1 MLNNAILTVG
11 VRDRKR
17 CCECACKAI
26 LADRRMYEVA
36 TAALRPGILA
46 HLTASRERF
55 FFGMQRNVAY
65 LGMPKPLGGKAL
77 YNTAR
82 EFGLVVRDESV
93 RVDVETI
100 KEECKLAKARMDIN
114 MPGEVGRECNSQ
126 LVHKL
131 KI

>member
-1 MLNNAILTVG
+1 MRNLPQAGNVFYLGML
-11 VRDRKR
+11 
-17 CCECACKAI
+17 
-26 LADRRMYEVA
+26 
-36 TAALRPGILA
+36 
-46 HLTASRERF
+46 
-55 FFGMQRNVAY
+55 QRNVAY

-82 EFGLVVRDESV
+82 EFGLVVREKSV

-100 KEECKLAKARMDIN
+100 KEECKLAKARMDMN

-131 KI
+131 KIKECINRIVKKAQLTGVAR